1 MLSASVINSSSQSSR
16 LNWQPSQEANF
27 QTASF
32 GFRLR
37 IILDLPFHQQR
48 SQTAILED
56 RSIFT
61 DEVWPVLT
69 MSTETNAAF
78 HVAFHREKDAF
89 RRYSLLFQ
97 LCCCATHQDFRPAD
111 HRFRVGWIEC
121 CFRDQFGHIADIP
134 APRAR
139 CVPDDDANFK
149 VEAGAPGFQFTLVEQ
164 VRGCVGT
171 AQEDNLSILLPP
183 GKNLI
188 DDRAQRCQPQT
199 STGQPLP
206 NGPRTP
212 ILSPRLSW
220 QRALETGP
228 TLRMVWTSFP
238 LLLGSPLIER
248 GISPTPKT
256 ESI

>member
-111 HRFRVGWIEC
+111 HRYRVGWIEC

-199 STGQPLP
+199 STDQHHIFSLSQLDRPAIAKWP
-206 NGPRTP
+206 AHTDT
-212 ILSPRLSW
+212 LSPLELAEGLGNWPDATYGVDQLS
-220 QRALETGP
+220 
-228 TLRMVWTSFP
+228 
-238 LLLGSPLIER
+238 SPARIA
-248 GISPTPKT
+248 TH
-256 ESI
+256 